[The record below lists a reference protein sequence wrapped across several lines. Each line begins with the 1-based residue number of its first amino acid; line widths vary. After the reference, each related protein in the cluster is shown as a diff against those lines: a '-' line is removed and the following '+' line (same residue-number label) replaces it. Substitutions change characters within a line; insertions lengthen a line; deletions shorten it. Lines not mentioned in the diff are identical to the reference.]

1 MNHVQACHYSYISA
15 KHTHV
20 MLLKRSEVQE
30 QAQFAAT
37 VGLPSGVPSGSSAD
51 AAKGPPSEAN
61 EGKSDSEKRREVI
74 YWVAGAAC
82 FLAVCMIAVAVCVV
96 CRRRRSRKHTAPHE
110 EDTDIVRSQP
120 RS

>member
-20 MLLKRSEVQE
+20 MHLKRSVVQE

-37 VGLPSGVPSGSSAD
+37 VLPSGVPSVSSAD
-51 AAKGPPSEAN
+51 AASGPPSEAK

-82 FLAVCMIAVAVCVV
+82 ILAVCMIAVAVCVV
-96 CRRRRSRKHTAPHE
+96 CRKRRSRKHTAPHE
-110 EDTDIVRSQP
+110 EDTDIVRPQP